1 MGTGKLAGFA
11 AWVWQ
16 VQVQCQICQPV
27 PTLYLSQVTHRFQPQ
42 HGNLVFPHM
51 SVLNPIYTLM
61 LFLPCMPSW
70 SLVLSCSH
78 TISLMCFLTLA
89 WPWPSLSLALS
100 PSLALA
106 LAVSLAH
113 HLTHA
118 LSHMHAVLHT
128 CHLTHAPSHMHG
140 LSHVCHLPLPHPHL
154 CHPPHAVLFMSPC
167 SCATSYTCTLPLTW
181 SCTCAIALMLPLTC
195 KGYHFILY
203 YVVTT

>member
-78 TISLMCFLTLA
+78 SVSLMCFLTLT
-89 WPWPSLSLALS
+89 WPWPSLSLTLS

-106 LAVSLAH
+106 LTVSLAP
-113 HLTHA
+113 
-118 LSHMHAVLHT
+118 SHT
-128 CHLTHAPSHMHG
+128 CTVSHACCLAHMSSHMHG
-140 LSHVCHLPLPHPHL
+140 LSHVC
-154 CHPPHAVLFMSPC
+154 
-167 SCATSYTCTLPLTW
+167 
-181 SCTCAIALMLPLTC
+181 
-195 KGYHFILY
+195 
-203 YVVTT
+203 